1 MMLLAADF
9 VLNNVRQKA
18 NSSVFLFKF
27 KMGCKAAMTIH
38 NINNAFG
45 LGTANGRTVQCGL
58 RSFAKEMRALKMRS
72 TVAGQRKVT
81 MTTESIIK
89 DDPLYNYMKN
99 GQKPNAKHLRVVQ
112 HLKQI
117 GEVKKL
123 DMWVPHELIEKFK
136 NCFKVPF
143 FS

>member
-1 MMLLAADF
+1 MTLI

-18 NSSVFLFKF
+18 NSSVFLF

-72 TVAGQRKVT
+72 IVADHRKL
-81 MTTESIIK
+81 TTI
-89 DDPLYNYMKN
+89 N
-99 GQKPNAKHLRVVQ
+99 
-112 HLKQI
+112 
-117 GEVKKL
+117 
-123 DMWVPHELIEKFK
+123 
-136 NCFKVPF
+136 
-143 FS
+143 